1 MKSIEMSRFNRP
13 LSLWGKLAAAGLL
26 TAALVGCGGGSDG
39 AAGATGAT
47 GPAGPAGSA
56 GTAGTPGK
64 DATAKVDA
72 NLMMA
77 ADWAAA
83 KFKGEVTGVTSLSPL
98 TVNFK
103 LSDSATGY
111 PVVGLSK
118 NTSKNAT
125 ALKAGYVNLAFS
137 VAKLVPATAD
147 TPSSWVNYIVTTMPT
162 TTAAAVPTRPSTD
175 NTGTMTEDGAGGY
188 TYTFYR
194 DVTTIKA
201 AVAAMTVTA
210 PNDKAA
216 LGDLTWDPKL
226 PHRLVVQ
233 LGGAA
238 RGTGSNTDNGATVTP
253 GVNAANPVNLVYDFV
268 PDTKAAIPAA
278 NLMREVVAIESCNTC
293 HEKLAFH
300 GGGSRVEAKFC
311 VVCHNDQ
318 RKYGFANVAS
328 VNGAFPA
335 LTETKTVNPVTGIT
349 SFGYSPDTRLADGEV
364 AGNFT
369 TMIHKIH
376 NGKEL
381 VKENYAYAGV
391 AFNNKGFSMLGGGQ
405 KMCSVCHDSA
415 KAVNAANW
423 ATKPSRVACGSCHDG
438 INFATGGGSTLADKA
453 AATAV
458 GSVVGLSGHSQA
470 RLAQSNDALCAT
482 CHKEADIKAYHYT
495 ENVTKHNPVIE
506 AGLKT
511 FTYEIKSATVSATN
525 DVTIEFGIK
534 ADGQPV
540 TFVAPAASVANPLT
554 GFTGGPGFLLA
565 YAMPQDGISM
575 PADYNNAGRKL
586 AQPISV
592 SIGSL
597 LSTSST
603 AAANGSVKPSAT
615 AGYYTAT
622 ILGSGAN
629 KFPVGAT
636 MRAVALQGYF
646 TQTVEK
652 AGFPTRAVARHA
664 ISVVKNVTGDAVR
677 RTVVDKAKC
686 SNCHEWFEGHGGNR
700 VYDTQ
705 VCVTCH
711 VPGLT
716 TSGRGISNAALAAYP
731 FTKADV
737 KVMAEWK
744 FDKTLPE
751 AALQLPVVTNNF
763 KDMIHGIHAG
773 RDRVTPFMDAR
784 DRTPSA
790 IVLLDFKRMDFPGK
804 LNNCQ
809 TCHVSTTTA
818 NNSYNFVPANT
829 LPSTYEYINAAYA
842 ATPTA
847 ANAKASLD
855 TASMTDKVVTP
866 FTAACVSCHDR
877 ADAKA
882 HMTLN
887 GGLINAARAN
897 AVGVVESCATC
908 HGPGKTYDTSVAH
921 Q

>member
-56 GTAGTPGK
+56 GAAGTPGK

-72 NLMMA
+72 NLMVA
-77 ADWAAA
+77 SDWAAA

-103 LSDSATGY
+103 LSDSVTGY

-118 NTSKNAT
+118 NTSKTAT

-137 VAKLVPATAD
+137 VAKLVPATTD
-147 TPSSWVNYIVTTMPT
+147 KPSSWVSYIVTTMPT
-162 TTAAAVPTRPSTD
+162 TTTAAAPSRPSTD

-201 AVAAMTVTA
+201 AVDAMTVTGV
-210 PNDKAA
+210 NNKAA

-226 PHRLVVQ
+226 QHRVVVQ

-238 RGTGSNTDNGATVTP
+238 RGTGSNTENGATVTP
-253 GVNAANPVNLVYDFV
+253 SVNTMNPVNLVYDFV
-268 PDTKAAIPAA
+268 PETKAAVPAA
-278 NLMREVVAIESCNTC
+278 NMMRDVVSIESCNSC
-293 HEKLAFH
+293 HEKLAIH
-300 GGGSRVEAKFC
+300 GGNRVEAKYC

-318 RKYGFANVAS
+318 RKYGYANVAS

-335 LTETKTVNPVTGIT
+335 LTETKTVNTVTGIT
-349 SFGYSPDTRLADGEV
+349 SYRYAPATNLADGEV
-364 AGNFT
+364 VGDFT
-369 TMIHKIH
+369 TMVHKIH

-381 VKENYAYAGV
+381 VKENYNYANV
-391 AFNNKGFSMLGGGQ
+391 VFNNKGYSMLGGGQ
-405 KMCSVCHDSA
+405 KMCSTCHDST

-458 GSVVGLSGHSQA
+458 GSVMASSGHSPA
-470 RLAQSNDALCAT
+470 FLAQTNDALCST

-495 ENVTKHNPVIE
+495 ENKTKHNPVIE

-511 FTYEIKSATVSATN
+511 FTYEIKSATVNATTN

-534 ADGQPV
+534 ADDQPV
-540 TFVAPAASVANPLT
+540 TFVAPAASVANPLA
-554 GFTGGPGFLLA
+554 GFTGSPSFLLA
-565 YAMPQDGISM
+565 YAMPQDGITT
-575 PADYNNAGRKL
+575 PADYNNAGRPL
-586 AQPISV
+586 AQPFSV
-592 SIGSL
+592 SIASL
-597 LSTSST
+597 LSTNS
-603 AAANGSVKPSAT
+603 AANGSVKPSAT

-622 ILGSGAN
+622 ILGTGAN

-646 TQTVEK
+646 TQIVEK
-652 AGFPTRAVARHA
+652 AGFPTRLVGRHA
-664 ISVVKNVTGDAVR
+664 ISVVKAVTGDAVR
-677 RTVVDKAKC
+677 RPVVDNAKC

-700 VYDTQ
+700 VYETQ

-711 VPGLT
+711 VPGLA
-716 TSGRGISNAALAAYP
+716 TSGRGIPDATIAAFAFNKAQVKLLA
-731 FTKADV
+731 D
-737 KVMAEWK
+737 WK
-744 FDKTLPE
+744 FDKTAAN
-751 AALQLPVVTNNF
+751 AALALPVAPNNF

-773 RDRVTPFMDAR
+773 RERVTPFMDAR
-784 DRTPSA
+784 DSTSRGA
-790 IVLLDFKRMDFPGK
+790 IDLLDFRRMDFPGK

-809 TCHVSTTTA
+809 TCHVSVANSA
-818 NNSYNFVPANT
+818 NNTYNFVPANT
-829 LPSTYEYINAAYA
+829 LPSTYESINAAYS
-842 ATPTA
+842 ATPTT
-847 ANAKASLD
+847 ANAKASLA
-855 TASMTDKVVTP
+855 TASATDKVVTP
-866 FTAACVSCHDR
+866 YTAACVSCHDR
-877 ADAKA
+877 ADAQA
-882 HMTLN
+882 HMKLN
-887 GGLINAARAN
+887 GGLINSTRAS